1 MAEELNLKVDQ
12 NVYEQAISRLEGYVQ
27 KLYTLLTDY
36 QTKRAQVDEIWQDE
50 EADKYKEAIDV
61 NIEKVQQ
68 AIDATNTQIFQLR
81 KLLETKGSAKTV
93 IGSVVDDAIQIAT
106 NLF

>member
-12 NVYEQAISRLEGYVQ
+12 NVYESAISRLEGYVQ

-36 QTKRAQVDEIWQDE
+36 QTKRTQVDEIWQDE

-61 NIEKVQQ
+61 NITKVQE
-68 AIDATNTQIFQLR
+68 AIDATNTQIYQLR
-81 KLLETKGSAKTV
+81 KLLDTKSSAKTV
-93 IGSVVDDAIQIAT
+93 ISSVVDEAVEIAQY
-106 NLF
+106 LF